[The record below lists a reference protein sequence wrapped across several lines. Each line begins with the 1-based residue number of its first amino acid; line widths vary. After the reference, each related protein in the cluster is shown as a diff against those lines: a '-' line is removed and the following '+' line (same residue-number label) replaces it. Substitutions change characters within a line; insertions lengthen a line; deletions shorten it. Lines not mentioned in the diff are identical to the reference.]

1 MSNKGGVGKT
11 HLAVNIAIHCAREGN
26 RVLLVDADLGS
37 ANADIRLGARP
48 RATLLD
54 FYERRAEIFDC
65 LSPTSYGIHFLAGC
79 NGDFALANLGHQ
91 EKIRLLRGFDRLVKR
106 GGYTHIFFDLGA
118 GIGTRVLDFAL
129 VTDECVIVATPADIV
144 SAYAALKACWVRY
157 GNLCQMHYFK
167 DHTRAKE
174 IFTDATTIHQPSGLR
189 IGFLLNQVNSLE
201 EGKRVYFR
209 ILDVARTFFQ
219 APEEMPPLR
228 IRYIGGIPYVHGLL
242 RESERNK
249 LPAIVMYPYH
259 PFSHAIREVSEVL
272 LEKHTLAPNHLAIPF
287 TDRVR
292 DVIRTLVS

>member
-11 HLAVNIAIHCAREGN
+11 HLAVNLAIHCARLGN

-48 RATLLD
+48 KATILD
-54 FYERRAEIFDC
+54 FYERRVDIFDC
-65 LSPTSYGIHFLAGC
+65 LSPTEYGIHFLAGC
-79 NGDFALANLGHQ
+79 TGDYSIANLGHQ
-91 EKIRLLRGFDRLVKR
+91 EKIRLLRGFDKLVKR

-129 VTDECVIVATPADIV
+129 VADECIIVATPADIV
-144 SAYAALKACWVRY
+144 SAYAALKACWIRY

-167 DHTRAKE
+167 DRTSGKKDY
-174 IFTDATTIHQPSGLR
+174 FDPSTSNQNGELKV
-189 IGFLLNQVNSLE
+189 GFLLNQVTNLE

-219 APEEMPPLR
+219 TPESLPSMR
-228 IRYIGGIPYVHGLL
+228 VRYIGGVPYVHGLL
-242 RESERNK
+242 REAERQK
-249 LPAIVMYPYH
+249 IPASIMFPYH
-259 PFSHAIREVSEVL
+259 TFTHALKEVSDVL
-272 LEKHTLAPNHLAIPF
+272 LEIQPIAPNRLNVPF
-287 TDRVR
+287 SDKVR